1 MRGPR
6 GVTTAMRGWCILYI
20 GWLQDEASRAGGRGS
35 VRRGAARR
43 ETGRIGVVVEEELRE
58 TETWPNRN

>member
-6 GVTTAMRGWCILYI
+6 GVTTAMRGWYI
-20 GWLQDEASRAGGRGS
+20 GWLQDEAGRGGE
-35 VRRGAARR
+35 RGAARR
-43 ETGRIGVVVEEELRE
+43 GAGRIGVVAEEELRE